1 MFPASLF
8 SPALSE
14 SFFFFF
20 NPLLAHPKVF
30 ISVDEADSAERDSKG
45 QDDPTF
51 TVVSV
56 DTPAAVAA
64 VEQQSVEFDSPDS
77 GLPSS
82 RNYSV
87 ASGILSSIDDGQSV
101 SFEDG
106 AEEETSTDLERTDP
120 DVPHVQKAKS
130 VVLQSQDSVSEEQL
144 CSQVDY
150 LMDVASVCAASYTV
164 GHNFFIIIFFWQRL
178 VLDFR

>member
-1 MFPASLF
+1 M
-8 SPALSE
+8 
-14 SFFFFF
+14 
-20 NPLLAHPKVF
+20 
-30 ISVDEADSAERDSKG
+30 DSRG

-51 TVVSV
+51 TTVAAEA
-56 DTPAAVAA
+56 PPAVAA
-64 VEQQSVEFDSPDS
+64 LEQQPVEFDSPDS

-106 AEEETSTDLERTDP
+106 AEEEASTGVEMTDAGTP
-120 DVPHVQKAKS
+120 GLQKAKP
-130 VVLQSQDSVSEEQL
+130 VALQSQGSVSEEQL

-150 LMDVASVCAASYTV
+150 LVDVASVCAASYTV
-164 GHNFFIIIFFWQRL
+164 GPSTS
-178 VLDFR
+178 VLPSWLAETCTALDGIY

>member
-1 MFPASLF
+1 MFLPSLSSSASCESSLPA
-8 SPALSE
+8 PQ
-14 SFFFFF
+14 
-20 NPLLAHPKVF
+20 VF
-30 ISVDEADSAERDSKG
+30 ISVDEADPAERDCKG
-45 QDDPTF
+45 RDDPGL
-51 TVVSV
+51 TVVSA
-56 DTPAAVAA
+56 DTPAAAA

-106 AEEETSTDLERTDP
+106 AEEEGSADSDRTGP
-120 DVPHVQKAKS
+120 DTARTQRART
-130 VVLQSQDSVSEEQL
+130 VVLQSQDSASEEQL

-164 GHNFFIIIFFWQRL
+164 GHISIIVSAQHCFSSKDLYFL
-178 VLDFR
+178 

>member
-1 MFPASLF
+1 MLLYSSLRYPNLL
-8 SPALSE
+8 SPA
-14 SFFFFF
+14 
-20 NPLLAHPKVF
+20 HPQVF
-30 ISVDEADSAERDSKG
+30 ISVDEMDSAERDSKG

-51 TVVSV
+51 TMVSA

-64 VEQQSVEFDSPDS
+64 IEQQAVEFDSPDS

-106 AEEETSTDLERTDP
+106 AEETASTDLERTDP
-120 DVPHVQKAKS
+120 DTPRMQKAKS

-164 GHNFFIIIFFWQRL
+164 GHNISIIISLHSIAFLAETCTFSDRI
-178 VLDFR
+178 